1 VRKSDSEMEDL
12 TIITSAEGFYC
23 PGFSESQEAVLTQ
36 TPTAAGKSHWR
47 GARNFWLVI
56 QLSGNC

>member
-1 VRKSDSEMEDL
+1 MEDL